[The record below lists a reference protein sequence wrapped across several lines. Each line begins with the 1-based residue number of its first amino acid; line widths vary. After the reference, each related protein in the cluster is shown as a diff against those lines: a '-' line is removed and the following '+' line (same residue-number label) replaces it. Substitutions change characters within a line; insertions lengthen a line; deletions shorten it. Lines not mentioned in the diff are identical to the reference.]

1 MSDEFDDD
9 TGDAWTAAADHTVPQ
24 PRSPHAAGQT
34 AAPRLVARLYASAD
48 QGLRARML
56 NCLTR
61 PLGPLGLVAVASGA
75 FASFLARAAT
85 PGTTV
90 AIEDAARFTRE
101 QVFEL
106 ARFAEQVNP
115 DVLQQLAGLFNDSP
129 LGLAGV
135 SAAALA
141 LLARTFQRTQ
151 ELSIARPSESP
162 AGADPGNDRLR
173 HEETGR

>member
-9 TGDAWTAAADHTVPQ
+9 AGDAWTAEADPTVPQ
-24 PRSPHAAGQT
+24 PQSPHAAGQT

-85 PGTTV
+85 PDATV

-129 LGLAGV
+129 LGLAGF

-141 LLARTFQRTQ
+141 LLARSFKRSHGRAINRPA
-151 ELSIARPSESP
+151 ELPDRAGTGKVQARDDE
-162 AGADPGNDRLR
+162 PGR
-173 HEETGR
+173 

>member
-1 MSDEFDDD
+1 MSDEFDND
-9 TGDAWTAAADHTVPQ
+9 TGDAWTAAADHTVPR
-24 PRSPHAAGQT
+24 PRSPQAAGQT

-61 PLGPLGLVAVASGA
+61 PLGPLGLVASGA

>member
-9 TGDAWTAAADHTVPQ
+9 TGDASTAAADHTVPQ

-61 PLGPLGLVAVASGA
+61 PLGPLGLVASGA

>member
-9 TGDAWTAAADHTVPQ
+9 TGDSWTAEADRTVRQ

-34 AAPRLVARLYASAD
+34 AAPRLVARLYASTD
-48 QGLRARML
+48 QDLRARML

-75 FASFLARAAT
+75 FACFLARAAT
-85 PGTTV
+85 PGGTV
-90 AIEDAARFTRE
+90 VIEEAARFTRE
-101 QVFEL
+101 QIFEL

-115 DVLQQLAGLFNDSP
+115 EVLQQLAGLFSDGP
-129 LGLAGV
+129 LGMAGV

-141 LLARTFQRTQ
+141 LLARTFQRPHDPST
-151 ELSIARPSESP
+151 ARPLELP

-173 HEETGR
+173 DGEP

>member
-9 TGDAWTAAADHTVPQ
+9 ASDTWPAGAESTARQ
-24 PRSPHAAGQT
+24 PRAPQSAGQN
-34 AAPRLVARLYASAD
+34 AAPRLVVRLYASAD
-48 QGLRARML
+48 QSLRARML
-56 NCLTR
+56 TCLLR

-75 FASFLARAAT
+75 FASFLARVAP
-85 PGTTV
+85 PGATV
-90 AIEDAARFTRE
+90 ALEDTVRFTRE

-129 LGLAGV
+129 LGLAGF

-141 LLARTFQRTQ
+141 LLARSFKRSHGPAINRPA
-151 ELSIARPSESP
+151 ELPDR
-162 AGADPGNDRLR
+162 AGAGKVQARDDEPGR
-173 HEETGR
+173 